1 MFVIWDF
8 VFGILILYIFM
19 LDALKNKL
27 LNAKKVAILGIG
39 SELRG
44 DDVAGLL
51 AAQQIEKD
59 TKGKSV
65 TPQIQV
71 FIGETAPENLTGE
84 IKGFQPTH
92 LIIIDAAE
100 LNKEP
105 GHIEIMEPGTIGGT
119 SFCTHSLPLKVII
132 GYLLE
137 SFNGSTGSTGS
148 TGSPRASSPP
158 RPKSMGCEVIIIGI
172 QPKTLTFG
180 AQPTKEVIAAAKHLA
195 KTITKL
201 LIEK

>member
-1 MFVIWDF
+1 MPAK
-8 VFGILILYIFM
+8 IL
-19 LDALKNKL
+19 KQKL
-27 LNAKKVAILGIG
+27 NNAQRVAVLGVG

-44 DDVAGLL
+44 DDIVGLL
-51 AAQQIEKD
+51 AAQQIEKN
-59 TKGKSV
+59 TKDKSI
-65 TPQIQV
+65 TPQLQV

-84 IKGFQPTH
+84 IKKFQPTH

-119 SFCTHSLPLKVII
+119 SFCTHSLPLKIII

-137 SFNGSTGSTGS
+137 SFKFE
-148 TGSPRASSPP
+148 A
-158 RPKSMGCEVIIIGI
+158 IIIGI

-180 AQPTKEVIAAAKHLA
+180 AQPTKEVVAAAKHIA
-195 KTITKL
+195 KTITALFK
-201 LIEK
+201 KVK

>member
-1 MFVIWDF
+1 M
-8 VFGILILYIFM
+8 
-19 LDALKNKL
+19 
-27 LNAKKVAILGIG
+27 LGIG

-44 DDVAGLL
+44 DDIAGLL
-51 AAQQIEKD
+51 AAQQIEK
-59 TKGKSV
+59 TITEQTTLPEV
-65 TPQIQV
+65 RV

-84 IKGFQPTH
+84 IKKFQPTH

-119 SFCTHSLPLKVII
+119 SFCTHSLPLKIII

-137 SFNGSTGSTGS
+137 SFKFQ
-148 TGSPRASSPP
+148 A
-158 RPKSMGCEVIIIGI
+158 IIIGI

-180 AQPTKEVIAAAKHLA
+180 AQPTKEVVAAAKRIA

-201 LIEK
+201 LK

>member
-1 MFVIWDF
+1 MTPPQET
-8 VFGILILYIFM
+8 LKQKLNN
-19 LDALKNKL
+19 ALR
-27 LNAKKVAILGIG
+27 VAVLGIG

-51 AAQQIEKD
+51 AAQQIEKN

-65 TPQIQV
+65 TPQVQV
-71 FIGETAPENLTGE
+71 FISETAPENLTGE
-84 IKGFQPTH
+84 IKKFQPTH

-119 SFCTHSLPLKVII
+119 SFCTHALPLKVIVD
-132 GYLLE
+132 YLLK
-137 SFNGSTGSTGS
+137 SFKFQ
-148 TGSPRASSPP
+148 A
-158 RPKSMGCEVIIIGI
+158 IIIGI

-180 AQPTKEVIAAAKHLA
+180 AKPTKEVVAAAKHIA
-195 KTITKL
+195 KVITALFK
-201 LIEK
+201 KAK

>member
-1 MFVIWDF
+1 VTPPQET
-8 VFGILILYIFM
+8 
-19 LDALKNKL
+19 LKQKL
-27 LNAKKVAILGIG
+27 NNAQRVAVLGVG

-44 DDVAGLL
+44 DDIAGLL
-51 AAQQIEKD
+51 AAQQIEKN

-65 TPQIQV
+65 TPQIQI

-84 IKGFQPTH
+84 IKKFQPTH

-105 GHIEIMEPGTIGGT
+105 GHIEIMEPGTIGGI
-119 SFCTHSLPLKVII
+119 SFCTHSLPLAVMI

-137 SFNGSTGSTGS
+137 SFKFQ
-148 TGSPRASSPP
+148 A
-158 RPKSMGCEVIIIGI
+158 IIIGI

-180 AQPTKEVIAAAKHLA
+180 AQPTKEVVAAAKHIA
-195 KTITKL
+195 KAITALFK
-201 LIEK
+201 KAK

>member
-1 MFVIWDF
+1 MPAKI
-8 VFGILILYIFM
+8 
-19 LDALKNKL
+19 LKNKL
-27 LNAKKVAILGIG
+27 HNAQRVAVLGVG

-51 AAQQIEKD
+51 AAQQIDKD

-71 FIGETAPENLTGE
+71 FIGETAPENFTGE
-84 IKGFQPTH
+84 IKKFQPTH

-119 SFCTHSLPLKVII
+119 SFCTHSLPLKIVI

-137 SFNGSTGSTGS
+137 SFKFE
-148 TGSPRASSPP
+148 A
-158 RPKSMGCEVIIIGI
+158 IIIGI

-180 AQPTKEVIAAAKHLA
+180 AQPTKEVVAAAKNIA
-195 KTITKL
+195 EAITKL
-201 LIEK
+201 LKNK

>member
-1 MFVIWDF
+1 MPAK
-8 VFGILILYIFM
+8 IL
-19 LDALKNKL
+19 KKKL
-27 LNAKKVAILGIG
+27 HNARRVAVLGIG

-51 AAQQIEKD
+51 AAQQIEKAIR
-59 TKGKSV
+59 GKTALPEV
-65 TPQIQV
+65 RV

-84 IKGFQPTH
+84 IKKFQPTH

-100 LNKEP
+100 LNKKP
-105 GHIEIMEPGTIGGT
+105 GHIEIMEPETIGGT
-119 SFCTHSLPLKVII
+119 SFCTHSLPLKIII

-137 SFNGSTGSTGS
+137 SFKFQ
-148 TGSPRASSPP
+148 A
-158 RPKSMGCEVIIIGI
+158 IIIGI

-180 AQPTKEVIAAAKHLA
+180 AQATKEVVAAAKHLA

-201 LIEK
+201 LK

>member
-1 MFVIWDF
+1 
-8 VFGILILYIFM
+8 M
-19 LDALKNKL
+19 LEPLKQKL
-27 LNAKKVAILGIG
+27 ENAKRVAVLGVG

-44 DDVAGLL
+44 DDVVGLL
-51 AAQQIEKD
+51 AAQQIEKIIG
-59 TKGKSV
+59 GKTALPHSTRPDKSGLAQGKPEV
-65 TPQIQV
+65 RV

-84 IKGFQPTH
+84 IKKFQPTH

-119 SFCTHSLPLKVII
+119 SFCTHSLPLKIII

-137 SFNGSTGSTGS
+137 SFKFQ
-148 TGSPRASSPP
+148 A
-158 RPKSMGCEVIIIGI
+158 IIIGI

-180 AQPTKEVIAAAKHLA
+180 AQPTKEVVAAAKRLA
-195 KTITKL
+195 EAITKL
-201 LIEK
+201 LK